1 MRIFTSMQEVTV
13 KGFLTLT
20 LVLGIA
26 PIALG
31 QISLNVYDADEITP
45 FDCNGHTMVGTRLTL
60 IVSSDS
66 NDYWSGGLFITGQDR
81 ALGTLGG
88 RDYDP
93 NTRDWT
99 GSHFEDAGDLAKVTE
114 WRDSFIW
121 GFDFYTFYPVNG
133 NSEDNSTVP
142 GDWFIIDYYADEV
155 GECNVGLYGYNIS
168 WDEPNYC
175 LTFHN
180 VPTRD
185 LYSDDV
191 VDFRDFAV
199 FSSRWGDTGCV
210 NPNWCAGADLD
221 RDGDVDHNDLG
232 LFIDYWLWPASNNG
246 PDEPDIP
253 DEPNYPE
260 DPNITYSIVDAYG
273 LDEIT
278 IDVNSTITLYVDIA
292 SSNDNDVWAFDIE
305 VNISDTNLGL
315 IDNTEYPDGTAQIL
329 AEPNRIEFADYW
341 GPGSEQEEGI
351 RLSAVTWDSAI
362 ADGHLASFV
371 FTSEGQ
377 GDVILELINWV
388 SFNTDSREVFPR
400 LESIVIHQVDPNSQ
414 QMMGMGGEMD
424 EMLGTEET
432 ELSES
437 QIDDLVNWLER
448 LWNQEKEIRDAFSK
462 TEWNEFI
469 NNVENLN

>member
-1 MRIFTSMQEVTV
+1 M
-13 KGFLTLT
+13 
-20 LVLGIA
+20 
-26 PIALG
+26 
-31 QISLNVYDADEITP
+31 
-45 FDCNGHTMVGTRLTL
+45 
-60 IVSSDS
+60 
-66 NDYWSGGLFITGQDR
+66 
-81 ALGTLGG
+81 
-88 RDYDP
+88 
-93 NTRDWT
+93 
-99 GSHFEDAGDLAKVTE
+99 
-114 WRDSFIW
+114 
-121 GFDFYTFYPVNG
+121 DF
-133 NSEDNSTVP
+133 
-142 GDWFIIDYYADEV
+142 
-155 GECNVGLYGYNIS
+155 
-168 WDEPNYC
+168 
-175 LTFHN
+175 H
-180 VPTRD
+180 
-185 LYSDDV
+185 
-191 VDFRDFAV
+191 DFAV
-199 FSSRWGDTGCV
+199 FSSRWGDIGCV
-210 NPNWCAGADLD
+210 DPNWCNGADLD
-221 RDGDVDHNDLG
+221 RDGDVDNSDLG